1 MEQQRLTAQVTLVIP
16 EDKILV
22 DKIEYQELKKSQL
35 VTIGSMQEFCNYAGW
50 SPDTMTKIFLKPSIR
65 NSIDIER
72 NEEGWAY
79 YGLGQGN
86 HWWFLAEQAM
96 DFIKNDLKKYIG
108 K

>member
-1 MEQQRLTAQVTLVIP
+1 
-16 EDKILV
+16 
-22 DKIEYQELKKSQL
+22 
-35 VTIGSMQEFCNYAGW
+35 
-50 SPDTMTKIFLKPSIR
+50 MTKILLKPSIR

-96 DFIKNDLKKYIG
+96 NFIKNDLKKYIG